1 MNTNYNI
8 DDTIAAVSSGTTP
21 SVKHIVRISGDKTF
35 DTLKT
40 IIAQDIPNRR
50 KIMSALT
57 TIAEGPELNACLYL
71 FPSPYSYTGD
81 DLAEIHF
88 FACDEV
94 VESIFSKLLT
104 LGCRPAEPG
113 EFTYRAYVNGKMD
126 LSQAEAVAQLIQSSN
141 QYQLSAAQ
149 KLFGGSVEK
158 KIRQICREILDI
170 LSLIEAGLD
179 FATEDIEIISAKKA
193 VEATE
198 KIHSNLDELLA
209 GSITFEQII
218 DAPSVIITGS
228 ANVGKSSLVNAL
240 VGEKRSIVSQQ
251 SGTTRDVL
259 QHWLKLNKCDCVL
272 FDCAGLAVEP
282 ADIIQT
288 LANTAA
294 LKAINDSAVVI
305 FCADITKPDYSIDL
319 EVLRRLSKKPAIYT
333 AAKCD
338 LLTADR
344 IAEKLTLLRKLFGCA
359 FLATSSK
366 NLSGIERLKEL
377 IQQSIIAQTSDT
389 IEAAGKT
396 ALTERH
402 RQTVIEAIKNI
413 QIASV
418 ELTEGNEEVAAMF
431 IRSALQNLSTF
442 ESEYVDEKIL
452 EMIFSHFCIGK

>member
-1 MNTNYNI
+1 MYDTN
-8 DDTIAAVSSGTTP
+8 DTIAAVSSGTTP

-35 DTLKT
+35 DILKN
-40 IIAQDIPNRR
+40 IVSQDIPNRR

-57 TIAEGPELNACLYL
+57 TIAEGPELNVCLYL

-88 FACDEV
+88 FACDEA
-94 VESIFSKLLT
+94 VELIFSKLLT

-179 FATEDIEIISAKKA
+179 FSTEDIEIISAKKA
-193 VEATE
+193 IETAE
-198 KIHSNLDELLA
+198 KICNSLNELLA
-209 GSITFEQII
+209 GSITYEQII
-218 DAPSVIITGS
+218 DAPSVIIAGS
-228 ANVGKSSLVNAL
+228 ANAGKSSLVNAL

-282 ADIIQT
+282 ADIIQS

-294 LKAINDSAVVI
+294 LKAIDDSTVII
-305 FCADITKPDYSIDL
+305 FCADITKADYSTDL
-319 EVLRRLSKKPAIYT
+319 EIIRRFSKKPEIYT

-338 LLTADR
+338 LLSAGDM
-344 IAEKLTLLRKLFGCA
+344 AEKLKKLKKIFGCD

-366 NLSGIERLKEL
+366 KHSGLGELKEL
-377 IQQSIIAQTSDT
+377 VQQSIIRQTSDT

-442 ESEYVDEKIL
+442 ESEYIDEKIL